1 MSVLELTTMILDNN
15 TSGWHFSYESKR
27 SSQKCKPVL
36 SNLSI
41 PLPFNKVQVKDH
53 HNKRT
58 NSKTFINTST
68 NKQFKMSRWE
78 GQWESFRKGGP
89 MHPEMAARWSQGR
102 LGSWRMPGSAQL
114 GGSSLQPPFLQGRL
128 NDGRGQYYGAIRR
141 PTNAGGLWPPRGF
154 R

>member
-1 MSVLELTTMILDNN
+1 MSQNAVLRSIKPSFLTSPSLFHPTK
-15 TSGWHFSYESKR
+15 SK
-27 SSQKCKPVL
+27 
-36 SNLSI
+36 
-41 PLPFNKVQVKDH
+41 VKEH

-68 NKQFKMSRWE
+68 NNRFKMSRWE
-78 GQWESFRKGGP
+78 GQWESFLKGGP

-114 GGSSLQPPFLQGRL
+114 GGFSLQPPFAQGRL

-141 PTNAGGLWPPRGF
+141 PANAGGLWPPRGF

>member
-15 TSGWHFSYESKR
+15 TSEWHFPYESKR
-27 SSQKCKPVL
+27 SSQKYKTVL
-36 SNLSI
+36 SNLFHPTKSKI
-41 PLPFNKVQVKDH
+41 KEH

-58 NSKTFINTST
+58 NSKTFINKST
-68 NKQFKMSRWE
+68 KNHFKMSRWE
-78 GQWESFRKGGP
+78 GQWESFLKGGP

-114 GGSSLQPPFLQGRL
+114 GGSSLQPPSAQGRL

-141 PTNAGGLWPPRGF
+141 PANAGGLWPPRGF